1 MFPRSFRCHFYVSF
15 SLRFNTP
22 IYLYRS
28 LELGRSLIVMM
39 LLFRCRPILSV
50 SQIPLLLLL
59 AWRSHLIILARGIC
73 FSFIPSDAAGL
84 SFRRRTKLL
93 RPLIFYLH
101 CMSDLSCYSF
111 HFFRMRFFFFRL
123 SWFVWLVFRVC
134 LSLRWSCFTSE
145 LIIYNAFTY
154 IFDTHSLRTLAPIR
168 QRLFHHRRAHVIT
181 YLLHDLHPAPLL
193 NPALAR
199 A

>member
-111 HFFRMRFFFFRL
+111 HFFRMRFFFFASPGLFGWCFVSVFPSGGLVLRRNSSSIMRL
-123 SWFVWLVFRVC
+123 HIYSIHIRYVPL
-134 LSLRWSCFTSE
+134 LRYDNVCFTIAG
-145 LIIYNAFTY
+145 LT
-154 IFDTHSLRTLAPIR
+154 SLHICYMTS
-168 QRLFHHRRAHVIT
+168 T
-181 YLLHDLHPAPLL
+181 PL
-193 NPALAR
+193 R
-199 A
+199 S